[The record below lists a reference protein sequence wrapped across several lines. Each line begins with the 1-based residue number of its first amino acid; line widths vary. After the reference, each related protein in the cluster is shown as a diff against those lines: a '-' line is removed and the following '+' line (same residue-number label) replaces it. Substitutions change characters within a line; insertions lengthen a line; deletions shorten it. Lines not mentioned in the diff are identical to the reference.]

1 MPDETVLRPDL
12 NLRTTFTPNTGADSD
27 DIPLAESNRV
37 RVHPRTATRHPMS
50 AQESAEFDA
59 ADTSVNAIDTL
70 TREERQF
77 AREHAPAMQA
87 ALIKGILAKTEPS
100 KFVLADDDDDIERVI
115 AKGIGSLDDS
125 LLQRLAPRA
134 MSLMKDEHK
143 AHRLV
148 GARSLQA
155 MREPMRIT
163 RLRPR
168 PDSSAPERPR
178 VVLRPRQEQDNR
190 PVYKRVIAELRAI
203 HCIRITTPRDNPD
216 EIVLGTVLIG
226 AGGNV
231 AAGYA
236 GDMGEFSNGDRYS
249 YGELPLGQFSLAS
262 TDSYP
267 KHMYILF
274 KLVETDS
281 EGKEVA
287 AELTKNIGYLASTIV
302 GALATPLVGS
312 AVGLVI
318 TTLGAFFQG
327 LVDEDEFPIVGK
339 RLTLD
344 DMYDLGGSVGPAE
357 RTGNIGG
364 HGGTYRIGYR
374 WLMGG

>member
-1 MPDETVLRPDL
+1 MPDEKVLRPDVT
-12 NLRTTFTPNTGADSD
+12 LRKPFTPTTESADD

-37 RVHPRTATRHPMS
+37 RIQPRS
-50 AQESAEFDA
+50 AKRQRMTEQEAAQLDA

-77 AREHAPAMQA
+77 ARENAPAMQA
-87 ALIKGILAKTEPS
+87 MLIKGILAKAEPS
-100 KFVLADDDDDIERVI
+100 KFILSDDDDDIERII
-115 AKGIGSLDDS
+115 AKGIGSLDHT
-125 LLQRLAPRA
+125 LIQRLAPRA
-134 MSLMKDEHK
+134 MSLMKDEQK
-143 AHRLV
+143 AQRIV
-148 GARSLQA
+148 GGRSLQM
-155 MREPMRIT
+155 MREPLRIK
-163 RLRPR
+163 RPR
-168 PDSSAPERPR
+168 QAVAPPERPR
-178 VVLRPRQEQDNR
+178 VVVRPRQENDDR
-190 PVYKRVIAELRAI
+190 PVYRRVIAELRAI
-203 HCIRITTPRDNPD
+203 HCIRMTTPRDNLD

-236 GDMGEFSNGDRYS
+236 GDMGQFDNGDRYDF
-249 YGELPLGQFSLAS
+249 GELPIGQFSLAS
-262 TDSYP
+262 TDGYP

-274 KLVETDS
+274 KLVEADS

-287 AELTKNIGYLASTIV
+287 AELTANIGFLASTIV
-302 GALATPLVGS
+302 SALATPLVGA

-327 LVDEDEFPIVGK
+327 IIDEDEFPIVGK

-374 WLMGG
+374 WLMGA